1 MAKNNP
7 TFDLKTGADSDLAI
21 SREEM
26 EKGNVNKG
34 KIKRTDG
41 IYRFPYLARRT
52 GDTLAGT
59 TENIESNELKHG
71 RTKSAPRKGSSSSSG
86 DINFEFSAETFDDLL
101 EAALRG
107 KWTRWVSD
115 TESVSNKDGKTF
127 TNGYFDT
134 KCAEGTGGKKLIYDG
149 TGTGDGEGL
158 VEVANNGAGFVIHEL
173 NCGSDAIE
181 YSLLRKYGGP
191 EGEDLWQ
198 EFSHCAINTFNLS
211 VEIDSIITGSFG
223 IMGTNNPKLDND
235 SEIHFD
241 MEGRIS
247 GGSDTT
253 NLKNKGNWAAT
264 TAYALDDVVYTD
276 GKSYKCTTAH
286 TSGSSFDVTEAA
298 NWTALTVTNDFI
310 NDIPSKATETMQ
322 MTAREGFLYING
334 QKIEF
339 AQSLSLSL
347 DNGMTQ
353 KKAIFVPTAIS
364 STPLELNI
372 TGDLSTYL
380 IGDKNYAK
388 ELFNNAVDDG
398 TVELLFCLQDKQ
410 ENPDAVYLFQI
421 FNAKHTENTI
431 NGNGADTYDESLP
444 WQSFGEKALRV
455 FRIILPHFSGMTIYN
470 SDIQNVQLDRVAIN
484 PTVAIA
490 AEDVGLYNASTN
502 PNGVKLSMKVDDAEV
517 STPGFSLVKVDDS
530 GDTDGCAIYSFTAVE
545 QGAAD
550 KKVEIIAEWNGQT
563 VTQTAII
570 PAS

>member
-7 TFDLKTGADSDLAI
+7 TFNLKTGADSDLII
-21 SREEM
+21 SREVTDT
-26 EKGNVNKG
+26 GSVNKG

-52 GDTLAGT
+52 GDTLTGT

-107 KWTRWVSD
+107 NWTRWASD
-115 TESVSNKDGKTF
+115 TDSPSNKDDKTF
-127 TNGYFDT
+127 TAGYFDT
-134 KCAEGTGGKKLIYDG
+134 KCAVGTGGKKLIDDG
-149 TGTGDGEGL
+149 TGSGDSKGL
-158 VEVANNGAGFVIHEL
+158 VEVAGNGAGFVVHEL
-173 NCGSDAIE
+173 NCGTNAVE
-181 YSLLRKYGGP
+181 YSLLRKFGGQT
-191 EGEDLWQ
+191 GEDLWQ
-198 EFSHCAINTFNLS
+198 EFAHCAINTLNLS

-235 SEIHFD
+235 AEIHFD
-241 MEGRIS
+241 MEGRLLD
-247 GGSDTT
+247 GTDTS
-253 NLKNKGNWAAT
+253 NLKNKGNWAAA
-264 TAYALDDVVYTD
+264 TAYVLDDVVYND
-276 GKSYKCTTAH
+276 GKSYKCNTAH
-286 TSGSSFDVTEAA
+286 TSGASFDNTEAA
-298 NWTALTVTNDFI
+298 NWTELTATDDFI
-310 NDIPSKATETMQ
+310 SDIPEKATETMQ

-353 KKAIFVPTAIS
+353 KKAIFVPNAIS

-388 ELFNNAVDDG
+388 ELFNSAVGDE

-410 ENPDAVYLFQI
+410 EDPTAVYLFQI

-455 FRIILPHFSGMTIYN
+455 FRIIRPTFDSMTIFKD
-470 SDIQNVQLDRVAIN
+470 SETVGTKLDRVAIH

-490 AEDVGLYNASTN
+490 ADDVGLYPTN
-502 PNGVKLSMKVDDAEV
+502 PNGVKLSMKVDDATV
-517 STPGFSLVKVDDS
+517 STPGFALVKVDDT
-530 GDTDGCAIYSFTAVE
+530 GDTNGCAIYSFTAIE

-550 KKVEIIAEWNGQT
+550 VKVEITAEWNGNT
-563 VTQTAII
+563 VVQTATI
-570 PAS
+570 PHS